1 MKKPRNGLRRR
12 SIAFAA
18 VSAAV
23 LTVSGLPV
31 GLDASAAQATAVT
44 SVTGGATGYFSSVGL
59 SGGPATDRGPA
70 GTPGC
75 DDTTTSS
82 CSPSVSLPAA
92 GGSDQADDLD
102 GASAQ
107 HGPTIAFATTFMTT
121 GTQGRTGDD
130 GQVHAWASASA
141 IGSGP
146 LTATG
151 ASSTCSADAS
161 GVTAS
166 TAIAG
171 GRLVTST
178 DPTTGEPSVTRRI
191 GPTPAPNTVLTGTLD
206 HLGDSFK
213 VVFNEQIL
221 NPDDSITVNAYHQY
235 LLGPG
240 AVGDLIVGQSTCGV
254 TEADAPSAPETVL
267 TAVEGTVPTADQSG
281 KPGAWKVSPALQAG
295 PSKAAVPSAAVLSA
309 AVPSAAVPDGPALVA
324 AAAAPMVI
332 PAGTEGAG
340 AYGFY
345 ASLGLFGGPP
355 VPTGPTPKV
364 ALPAGGAD
372 PALTETVPT
381 GKAQYG
387 PAVLFESGEIK
398 VSTQGTATTSTSSAS
413 AADVGPSPFE
423 ASLAS
428 STCSSTGGEVT
439 GSSTITGGTVR
450 VSLGPDEDATET
462 DDVLV
467 PIPANPPPNTTFEGA
482 IENVGDTF
490 TVVVNEQE
498 RTETGI
504 VVNAVHVKLP
514 GPNGIGDLVIAQS
527 RCLKTGTAAAP
538 GAGGT
543 GTTTNTRGTTGATGT
558 RSTGGSAM
566 ASTGFDRPI
575 LPGMLLLA
583 LGSALVLWGRS
594 RRRSRP
600 EHQANGDG

>member
-23 LTVSGLPV
+23 LTVSGLPA
-31 GLDASAAQATAVT
+31 GPGASAAQATTVT
-44 SVTGGATGYFSSVGL
+44 SVTGRATGYFSSVGL
-59 SGGPATDRGPA
+59 SGGPATERGPA

-82 CSPSVSLPAA
+82 CSPSVSLPTA
-92 GGSDQADDLD
+92 GGSDLADDLD

-107 HGPTIAFATTFMTT
+107 HGPTVAFATTSMTT

-130 GQVHAWASASA
+130 GQVNAWASASA
-141 IGSGP
+141 ISSGP
-146 LTATG
+146 LTANG

-221 NPDDSITVNAYHQY
+221 NPDGSITVNAYHQY
-235 LLGPG
+235 LLGPI

-254 TEADAPSAPETVL
+254 TSAAKADEPLAPE
-267 TAVEGTVPTADQSG
+267 
-281 KPGAWKVSPALQAG
+281 ALQAG
-295 PSKAAVPSAAVLSA
+295 LSKAAAPPAAVA
-309 AVPSAAVPDGPALVA
+309 AGPGRVA
-324 AAAAPMVI
+324 AAVAPLVL
-332 PAGTEGAG
+332 PDRDEFKGAAG

-345 ASLGLFGGPP
+345 ASVSLFGGPQ

-364 ALPAGGAD
+364 ALPAGGAS
-372 PALTETVPT
+372 PALTASSPT
-381 GKAQYG
+381 GKAQFG
-387 PAVLFESGEIK
+387 PAVLYESGEMK

-413 AADVGPSPFE
+413 AADVGPSTFK

-428 STCSSTGGEVT
+428 STCNSTGGEVT
-439 GSSTITGGTVR
+439 GSSSITGGTVR
-450 VSLGPDEDATET
+450 VSLGPDKDATET
-462 DDVLV
+462 DDVVV
-467 PIPANPPPNTTFEGA
+467 PIPANPPPNTAFEGV
-482 IENVGDTF
+482 IENVGDRF
-490 TVVVNEQE
+490 KVVVNEQE

-504 VVNAVHVKLP
+504 VVNAVRIMLL
-514 GPNGIGDLVIAQS
+514 GDTAVGDVVIAQS

-543 GTTTNTRGTTGATGT
+543 GTTTSTTRGTTGTSST
-558 RSTGGSAM
+558 RSSAGTAM
-566 ASTGFDRPI
+566 ASTGFDRPV
-575 LPGMLLLA
+575 LPGVLLLA

-594 RRRSRP
+594 RRRLRP
-600 EHQANGDG
+600 EPQANGDG